1 MLSENPATGDPGY
14 WVTNSSGAV
23 TGFHD
28 LAAAASGYS
37 MVGVGDFSSA
47 GGGGDEA
54 TAQLIQA
61 MASFAPMGASLN
73 SASPVTA
80 AEPDLQAVIAPPQ
93 HTLS

>member
-1 MLSENPATGDPGY
+1 
-14 WVTNSSGAV
+14 
-23 TGFHD
+23 
-28 LAAAASGYS
+28 
-37 MVGVGDFSSA
+37 
-47 GGGGDEA
+47 
-54 TAQLIQA
+54 